1 MTREKI
7 MVDLFDF
14 SPPTYYRW
22 TKHEKRKIFD
32 LLDYAFTNE
41 ELERSERMYKSLSN
55 NTFYNPKYT
64 YPTIIRTITADS
76 CLND

>member
-32 LLDYAFTNE
+32 LLDYAFTQK
-41 ELERSERMYKSLSN
+41 ELEEYLTTNRIKRVDKHHDFEIL
-55 NTFYNPKYT
+55 
-64 YPTIIRTITADS
+64 
-76 CLND
+76 

>member
-41 ELERSERMYKSLSN
+41 ELEEYLNIGM
-55 NTFYNPKYT
+55 
-64 YPTIIRTITADS
+64 IIRV
-76 CLND
+76 